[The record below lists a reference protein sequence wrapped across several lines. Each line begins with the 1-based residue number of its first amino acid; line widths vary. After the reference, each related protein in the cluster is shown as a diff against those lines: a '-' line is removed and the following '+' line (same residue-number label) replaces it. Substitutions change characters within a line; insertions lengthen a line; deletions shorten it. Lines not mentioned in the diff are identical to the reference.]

1 VAEGGPTLFTLET
14 DSAWVVILVVSAVTL
29 LAALI
34 LRRVIGRPGG
44 LASGVLLVL
53 PLVLPLV
60 AAFAFEHAVL
70 PEIAVARPLDPKA
83 LTDSTTGLLHLL
95 FVSDQRADVVTP
107 YVLFGSAGPWLVLI
121 GVSVSSFMLLRR
133 GLGALLVKGLVRRC
147 RAPDRDVADRIDA
160 LVGDLAAKSRLRRSP
175 EVLLLP
181 NGISGAFAVGA
192 RRGRILLSRDLIEC
206 LDLEELEAILAHE
219 IAHLEA
225 RDVQTVFLAGLLRD
239 LVAWNPLA
247 HVAYRSLLMD
257 RELEADRRAA
267 GMTGRPLSVAS
278 GLVKVCELM
287 RASRYGP
294 HLVALGFLR
303 PGGRLKRRVTD
314 LLALA
319 DGRVVSASA
328 GRVPYVAAVC
338 VVAILGLQVGARIG
352 QEDAR
357 GLAIMWGAPAET
369 ESETWAPRSEW
380 ALHGRQQKQKVGQG
394 KEVVRPRRYIGPAMG
409 RPVRMQDVGKWFR
422 AMNRWTHGRKV
433 SAMIAQRWEARHN
446 WEATPLLADS
456 GPFAIYTLD
465 RPPPSI

>member
-1 VAEGGPTLFTLET
+1 VAEAGPTLFTLET

-44 LASGVLLVL
+44 LASGILLVV

-83 LTDSTTGLLHLL
+83 LGDSTTGLLHLL

-107 YVLFGSAGPWLVLI
+107 YILFGSAGPWLVLI

-133 GLGALLVKGLVRRC
+133 GLGALLVNGLVRRC
-147 RAPDRDVADRIDA
+147 RPPDGDVADRLHA
-160 LVGDLAAKSRLRRSP
+160 QVGELAAKTRLRRSP

-181 NGISGAFAVGA
+181 KGLSGAFAVGA
-192 RRGRILLSRDLIEC
+192 RRGRILLSRDLIEG
-206 LDLEELEAILAHE
+206 LDVEELEGILAHE

-352 QEDAR
+352 QENPR
-357 GLAIMWGAPAET
+357 GLAIMWGGPAEA
-369 ESETWAPRSEW
+369 ESETWAPRGEW
-380 ALHGRQQKQKVGQG
+380 ALHGMQGKRKVGQG

-433 SAMIAQRWEARHN
+433 SAMIAKRWEARHN
-446 WEATPLLADS
+446 WEATPLIADS

>member
-1 VAEGGPTLFTLET
+1 VANPGPTLFTLET

-34 LRRVIGRPGG
+34 CRRVIGRPGG
-44 LASGVLLVL
+44 RASGLLLVL

-60 AAFAFEHAVL
+60 AAVAFEHAVL
-70 PEIAVARPLDPKA
+70 PEVAVARPLAPEA
-83 LTDSTTGLLHLL
+83 LSETTSGLLHLL
-95 FVSDQRADVVTP
+95 FVSDNRADVMTP
-107 YVLFGSAGPWLVLI
+107 YVLFGSAGPWLLLI

-133 GLGALLVKGLVRRC
+133 GLGTLLVKGLVRRC
-147 RAPDRDVADRIDA
+147 RPPEGAVADAIGSVVQRH
-160 LVGDLAAKSRLRRSP
+160 AAGARLRRAP

-181 NGISGAFAVGA
+181 KGVSGAFAVGA
-192 RRGRILLSRDLIEC
+192 RPGRILISRDLVDE
-206 LDLEELEAILAHE
+206 LDADELEAILAHE

-247 HVAYRSLLMD
+247 HVAYRTLLMD

-267 GMTGRPLSVAS
+267 AMTGRPLSVAS
-278 GLVKVCELM
+278 GLLKVCELM

-294 HLVALGFLR
+294 HLVALGFAR

-319 DGRVVSASA
+319 EGSVMPASA
-328 GRVPYVAAVC
+328 GRVPYVAAALA
-338 VVAILGLQVGARIG
+338 VAILGLQVGARIG
-352 QEDAR
+352 EEKTG
-357 GLAIMWGAPAET
+357 GLAIMWGGP
-369 ESETWAPRSEW
+369 SEATSQTWTPRSEW
-380 ALHGRQQKQKVGQG
+380 ALHGQGKTKEGQG
-394 KEVVRPRRYIGPAMG
+394 KQVVRPRRYIGPAMG
-409 RPVRMQDVGKWFR
+409 APVRMQDMRKWFK
-422 AMNRWTHGRKV
+422 AMNKWAHGRRV

-446 WEATPLLADS
+446 WEATPLLEHS

>member
-1 VAEGGPTLFTLET
+1 VANPGPTLFTLET

-29 LAALI
+29 AASLL

-70 PEIAVARPLDPKA
+70 PEVAVARPLDPKA
-83 LTDSTTGLLHLL
+83 LSDSSSGLLHLL
-95 FVSDQRADVVTP
+95 FVSDQSTHVMTP
-107 YVLFGSAGPWLVLI
+107 YILFGSAGPWLFLI

-133 GLGALLVKGLVRRC
+133 GVGALLVKGLVRRC
-147 RAPDRDVADRIDA
+147 RPPEGNVAVKLYA
-160 LVGDLAAKSRLRRSP
+160 LVNDLAREAKLQRSP
-175 EVLLLP
+175 QVLLMP
-181 NGISGAFAVGA
+181 KGVSGAFAVGA
-192 RRGRILLSRDLIEC
+192 RRGRILLSRDLIDA
-206 LDLEELEAILAHE
+206 LDEEELEAILAHE

-239 LVAWNPLA
+239 VVAWNPLA
-247 HVAYRSLLMD
+247 HVAYRSLLVD

-267 GMTGRPLSVAS
+267 AMTGRPLSVAS
-278 GLVKVCELM
+278 GLVKVCELV
-287 RASRYGP
+287 RASRYGS
-294 HLVALGFLR
+294 HLAALGFLR

-328 GRVPYVAAVC
+328 GGIPYVAAVC
-338 VVAILGLQVGARIG
+338 VVAILGLQVGARVAE
-352 QEDAR
+352 QEAG
-357 GLAIMWGAPAET
+357 GLAIMWGAPSGARAK
-369 ESETWAPRSEW
+369 TWSPRSEW
-380 ALHGRQQKQKVGQG
+380 ALHGLQGKKKEGQG
-394 KEVVRPRRYIGPAMG
+394 KEVVRPERYIGPAMG

-422 AMNRWTHGRKV
+422 AMNRWAHGRKV
-433 SAMIAQRWEARHN
+433 SAMIARRWEARHN
-446 WEATPLLADS
+446 WEATPLLAHS
-456 GPFAIYTLD
+456 GRFAIYTID

>member
-1 VAEGGPTLFTLET
+1 VADPGPTLFTLET

-29 LAALI
+29 LTAL
-34 LRRVIGRPGG
+34 LFRRVIGRPGG
-44 LASGVLLVL
+44 FASGVLLVL

-70 PEIAVARPLDPKA
+70 PEVAVARPLDPKA
-83 LTDSTTGLLHLL
+83 LSDSSSDLLHLL
-95 FVSDQRADVVTP
+95 FVSDQRAHVMTP
-107 YVLFGSAGPWLVLI
+107 YILFGSAGPWLVLI

-133 GLGALLVKGLVRRC
+133 GFGALVLKGLVSRC
-147 RAPDRDVADRIDA
+147 RP
-160 LVGDLAAKSRLRRSP
+160 LEGDLAVKVYALVEDLAVEAKLRRSP

-181 NGISGAFAVGA
+181 KGVSGAFAVGA
-192 RRGRILLSRDLIEC
+192 RRGRILLSRDLIEG

-219 IAHLEA
+219 IAHLET

-247 HVAYRSLLMD
+247 HVAYRSLLMN

-267 GMTGRPLSVAS
+267 AMTGRPLSVAS
-278 GLVKVCELM
+278 GLVKVCELV

-352 QEDAR
+352 EEEAR
-357 GLAIMWGAPAET
+357 GLAIMWGAP
-369 ESETWAPRSEW
+369 SEAQSATWSPRSEW
-380 ALHGRQQKQKVGQG
+380 ALHGLQGKRKEGQG
-394 KEVVRPRRYIGPAMG
+394 KEVVRPKRYIGPAMG

-422 AMNRWTHGRKV
+422 AMNRWAHGRRV
-433 SAMIAQRWEARHN
+433 SAMIARRWEARHN
-446 WEATPLLADS
+446 WKATPLLTQS

-465 RPPPSI
+465 RPAPSI